1 MSNAFFDA
9 NAPYTPAAVGI
20 YSNLG
25 RRPSHEWT
33 HRNKNIAVF
42 YCSLRVLGNAIP
54 DQVSKIL
61 ILRHITSYLSTWL
74 RVTRIQAQKLK
85 NLHSHVF
92 PCQTSLL
99 YNN

>member
-54 DQVSKIL
+54 DQVSKNI
-61 ILRHITSYLSTWL
+61 HNCVTSPN
-74 RVTRIQAQKLK
+74 I
-85 NLHSHVF
+85 F
-92 PCQTSLL
+92 PLGF
-99 YNN
+99 

>member
-61 ILRHITSYLSTWL
+61 ILRHITSHLSTWL
-74 RVTRIQAQKLK
+74 LWLRYETERPKV
-85 NLHSHVF
+85 
-92 PCQTSLL
+92 
-99 YNN
+99 

>member
-61 ILRHITSYLSTWL
+61 ILRHITSHLSTWL
-74 RVTRIQAQKLK
+74 LWLRDCKNKSLK
-85 NLHSHVF
+85 NCSF
-92 PCQTSLL
+92 PCQTFLL